1 MEKQIFKIGDKV
13 YNHKYGWGIVTSV
26 GIFNGMPL
34 YVTEFNEVTGWF
46 DDSSLSFTEY
56 TLDGFSQERP
66 INYEEYIEKWG
77 KFWYDNEEEDFII
90 GKLKEIRLNGFVSE
104 GYGIIDNFQ
113 PLTEEQLKA
122 LNLKND
128 E

>member
-1 MEKQIFKIGDKV
+1 MGKNIFKTGDKV
-13 YNHKYGWGIVTSV
+13 YNHKYGWGIVRGIDTSITNAWV
-26 GIFNGMPL
+26 KFND
-34 YVTEFNEVTGWF
+34 TSGWF

-66 INYEEYIEKWG
+66 INYEEYIGKWG
-77 KFWYDNEEEDFII
+77 IFWDNEYDISKILSKLNKVTNEGFEEIEHLI
-90 GKLKEIRLNGFVSE
+90 NYK
-104 GYGIIDNFQ
+104 NFQ

-122 LNLKND
+122 LNLKN